1 MNIEN
6 RLESLIQL
14 GFYIKARP
22 AALENKVHYASL
34 KNHWFTPEH
43 SWSAL
48 EAIAE
53 EMLNADKLR
62 SWVEGYA
69 LNKIQSKN
77 IGIIAAGNIPL
88 VSFHDVLSVLVS
100 GHCALIKLSEKDNV
114 LMPHLMEELIRIQ
127 PEWERFIS
135 FQERWSKF
143 DAVIATGS
151 NNTGR
156 YFEHYFGKY
165 PHIIRKNRHSFA
177 VISGNETDVDL
188 LSLGHDV
195 FDYFGLGCRNVSLL
209 WIPKE
214 FDIRPLLKVWA
225 PFEELMM
232 HNTYK
237 NNLDYQRTL
246 YLMNSIPLVDCDFVN
261 MVDNFTPASPVSCL
275 HLARY
280 ESIDEIKTWVAE
292 HELSLQC
299 MVNFPGYPNSV
310 GFGEAQRPSLFD
322 YADGIDTMNFLISL

>member
-34 KNHWFTPEH
+34 KNHWFTTEH
-43 SWSAL
+43 SWNAL

-53 EMLNADKLR
+53 EMLQADKLR
-62 SWVEGYA
+62 PWVEGYPH
-69 LNKIQSKN
+69 NDGQSKK

-88 VSFHDVLSVLVS
+88 VSFHDILCVLVS
-100 GHCALIKLSEKDNV
+100 GHKALIKLSEKDNV
-114 LMPHLMEELIRIQ
+114 LIPHLLEELIRIE
-127 PEWERFIS
+127 PNWKNHIS
-135 FQERWSKF
+135 FEGRWTNF

-177 VISGNETDVDL
+177 VISGHETDADL

-209 WIPKE
+209 WIPKTY
-214 FDIRPLLKVWA
+214 DIRPMLKVWA
-225 PFEELMM
+225 QFDELMM

-246 YLMNSIPLVDCDFVN
+246 YLMNGVPLVDCDFVN
-261 MVDNFTPASPVSCL
+261 MVDNFNPASPVSCL

-280 ESIDEIKTWVAE
+280 EHVDEIKLWITE
-292 HELSLQC
+292 HEDSLQC

-310 GFGEAQRPSLFD
+310 GFGEAQHPGLSD
-322 YADGIDTMNFLISL
+322 YADGIDTMAFLANL